1 LVVLAEGISRVVDI
15 EEFLAAVRERLERA
29 LVVRFGIDDGL
40 EAADEAVA
48 YAVEHWDRV
57 GRMDNPAGYVFRV
70 GQSYGSRLRRRWR
83 RSRLLIDTSTTAAV
97 ELDIDLQ
104 RALLRL
110 SPEQRITVVLV
121 HGHGHTYAEVAELL
135 GVPATTITNHLN
147 RGRARLRRIL
157 ETQ

>member
-1 LVVLAEGISRVVDI
+1 MLAEGISRVADVD
-15 EEFLAAVRERLERA
+15 EFLAVVRERLERA
-29 LVVRFGIDDGL
+29 LVARFGIDDGI

-48 YAVEHWDRV
+48 YALEHWERV

-70 GQSYGSRLRRRWR
+70 GQSYGSRLRRRWQ
-83 RSRLLIDTSTTAAV
+83 RSSLLVDASTTTAV

-121 HGHGHTYAEVAELL
+121 HGHGHTYGEVAELL
-135 GVPATTITNHLN
+135 GVPTTTITNHLN